1 MRVHKLRWI
10 LYTAFFIWTGTE
22 NGFRISELHPQLE
35 FLSPLMCPVEPNLAS
50 RFVLPFLT
58 SVGFLMPDI
67 IQLLHDQSQ
76 IA

>member
-22 NGFRISELHPQLE
+22 NGFRMSELHPLLA
-35 FLSPLMCPVEPNLAS
+35 FLSPFLCPDETNLAS
-50 RFVLPFLT
+50 RFILPLLT
-58 SVGFLMPDI
+58 SLGFLMPDM
-67 IQLLHDQSQ
+67 IQLLHEQSQ